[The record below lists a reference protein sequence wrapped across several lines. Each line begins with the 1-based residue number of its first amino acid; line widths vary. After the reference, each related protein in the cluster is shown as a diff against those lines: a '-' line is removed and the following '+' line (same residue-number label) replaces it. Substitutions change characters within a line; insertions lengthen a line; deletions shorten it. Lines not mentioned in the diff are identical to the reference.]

1 MTTQDIVTDEPAG
14 SPDFGDG
21 PTVLLLSTEGV
32 LTSFYRDQLP
42 PGWRLETLSSL
53 HDDEEAIRKAQSAHA
68 IVDTSRPV
76 TRAHLEAATN
86 LMLVQRQGV
95 GIDSLDIDALRD
107 NGVPVATCPDGA
119 LETVAEHAV
128 MLMLAAGRHLIKLH
142 TDVTKRGRWPKWD
155 YRQRSVGLRDATV
168 GIVGFGGIGQR
179 TAKLILAFGADVL
192 VYRRPGRP
200 DVGGEWPAG
209 RVANCHSLGDLF
221 SSVEVVSLHCPLTS
235 DNAGMVNASLL
246 QRMPPNSVF
255 VNTARGGLVVEDDLV
270 AALREGPLLAA
281 GLDCLA
287 DEPPKPDNPLLS
299 LPNVVLTPHVATG
312 TRQAQAA
319 KARAVLDNIARV
331 WAGQE
336 PLNRVL

>member
-1 MTTQDIVTDEPAG
+1 MTTQVIVADDPAG
-14 SPDFGDG
+14 SPARADG

-53 HDDEEAIRKAQSAHA
+53 QDEDEAVEKARGAHA

-107 NGVPVATCPDGA
+107 RGVPVATCPDGA

-128 MLMLAAGRHLIKLH
+128 MLMLAAGRHLIELH
-142 TDVTKRGRWPKWD
+142 ADVTKRGRWPKWD
-155 YRQRSVGLRDATV
+155 YRQRSIGLRDATV

-179 TAKLILAFGADVL
+179 TAKLVLAFGADVL

-200 DVGGEWPAG
+200 DVGDEWPAD
-209 RVANCHSLGDLF
+209 RVTSCHSLSELF
-221 SSVEVVSLHCPLTS
+221 SSVDVVSLHCPLTS

-246 QRMPPNSVF
+246 QRMKPSSVL
-255 VNTARGGLVVEDDLV
+255 VNTARGGLVVEEDLV
-270 AALREGPLLAA
+270 EALRDGPLLAA

-287 DEPPKPDNPLLS
+287 DEPPQPDNPLLS
-299 LPNVVLTPHVATG
+299 LPNVVITPHMATG

-319 KARAVLDNIARV
+319 KAKAVLDNIARV
-331 WAGQE
+331 WAGEE
-336 PLNRVL
+336 PLDRVL